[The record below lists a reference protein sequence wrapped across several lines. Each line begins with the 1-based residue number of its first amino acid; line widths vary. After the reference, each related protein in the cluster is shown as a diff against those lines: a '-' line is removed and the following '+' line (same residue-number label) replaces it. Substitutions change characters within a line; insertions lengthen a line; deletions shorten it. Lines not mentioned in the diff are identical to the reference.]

1 LLDTTLFLTDTTKQK
16 LLLISEDFMRRI
28 FFLFL
33 ATNLLTAFAFSQ
45 DNRTPPQPTI
55 VVTGTAELMVPP
67 DEVVFTLDVTK
78 RNKDMQIA
86 KRDADQALAKII
98 DLTKRFNIKP
108 QNVKTDYISVDAKYQ
123 SIRDPKNR
131 IYDEDGDEIGTR
143 VFLGYDVSTT
153 VIVRMTELARFED
166 FFAEVIKTGL
176 SEVEAVNFE
185 SSKIIEQRKEVRTMA
200 MKAAYEKASAMAGAI
215 NQTIGKAISITE
227 GTAEAGRYAFANGA
241 LANSVNISTGPVT
254 VSQSVAT
261 FSPGA
266 IKVTSQVTVTFL
278 LN

>member
-1 LLDTTLFLTDTTKQK
+1 
-16 LLLISEDFMRRI
+16 
-28 FFLFL
+28 
-33 ATNLLTAFAFSQ
+33 
-45 DNRTPPQPTI
+45 
-55 VVTGTAELMVPP
+55 
-67 DEVVFTLDVTK
+67 
-78 RNKDMQIA
+78 
-86 KRDADQALAKII
+86 
-98 DLTKRFNIKP
+98 
-108 QNVKTDYISVDAKYQ
+108 
-123 SIRDPKNR
+123 
-131 IYDEDGDEIGTR
+131 
-143 VFLGYDVSTT
+143 
-153 VIVRMTELARFED
+153 MTELARFED